1 MVNIRQP
8 RDIAQVLLSVLFLAI
23 MIVACLW
30 IVQPFI
36 LAFAWAGTIVIATWP
51 VLLRLQK
58 LLWGR
63 RSLAVL
69 VMMLLLVLLFV
80 IPIALLV
87 NSIVDGS
94 GPLIHAVTGGDM
106 TLPDLAWLNSIPLV
120 GAKLYAGW
128 HNLLDMGGTAIMAKL
143 RPYIGATT
151 TWFVG
156 QAAHIGRFMM
166 HCGLM
171 LLFSALL
178 YWRGETVALGI
189 RHFAYRLAAKRGDA
203 AMLLA
208 AQAIRAVALGV
219 VVTALVQAVLGGIG
233 LAVSGVP
240 YATLLTVVMLLSC
253 LVQLGP
259 LPVLI
264 PAIIWLYWT
273 GDTTWGSVL
282 LAWSCVVGTLDN
294 VIRPMLI
301 RMGADL
307 PLLLILSGVIGGL
320 IAFGMIGLF
329 IGPVLLA
336 VSWRLFSAWVNEAPV
351 PTSEPEE
358 LLEEL
363 REIEASKNNV
373 IAGDSGRLID

>member
-1 MVNIRQP
+1 MVNLRQP
-8 RDIAQVLLSVLFLAI
+8 RDIAQILLSVLFLAI

-36 LAFAWAGTIVIATWP
+36 LGFAWAGTIVIATWP

-69 VMMLLLVLLFV
+69 VMTLLLVLLFV

-94 GPLIHAVTGGDM
+94 GPLIHAISGGEM
-106 TLPDLAWLNSIPLV
+106 TLPDLAWLNTIPLI
-120 GAKLYAGW
+120 GSKLYAAW
-128 HNLLDMGGTAIMAKL
+128 HSLLDMGGTAIMAKV
-143 RPYIGATT
+143 RPYIGTTT

-178 YWRGETVALGI
+178 YWRGETVAMGI
-189 RHFAYRLAAKRGDA
+189 RHFACRLASKRGDA
-203 AMLLA
+203 AVLLA
-208 AQAIRAVALGV
+208 AQATRAVALGV
-219 VVTALVQAVLGGIG
+219 VVTALVQAILGGIG
-233 LAVSGVP
+233 LAISGVH
-240 YATLLTVVMLLSC
+240 YATLLTVVMMLSC

-259 LPVLI
+259 LPVLV

-273 GDTTWGSVL
+273 GDTTWGTVL
-282 LAWSCVVGTLDN
+282 LVWSCVVGTLDN

-307 PLLLILSGVIGGL
+307 PLILILSGVIGGL

-336 VSWRLFSAWVNEAPV
+336 VSWRLFSAWVNEAPA
-351 PTSEPEE
+351 PGSDPDEI
-358 LLEEL
+358 LEEIA
-363 REIEASKNNV
+363 EIEDSKK
-373 IAGDSGRLID
+373 